1 VARTKIGVGSY
12 VRVRIRGK
20 LLYGTVLGI
29 DREKKEA
36 IIDIEPTSL
45 DTEGKELKY
54 GIERVPLEAV
64 ESVFEVGVG
73 A

>member
-20 LLYGTVLGI
+20 LLYGIVLGI

-45 DTEGKELKY
+45 DTEGKD